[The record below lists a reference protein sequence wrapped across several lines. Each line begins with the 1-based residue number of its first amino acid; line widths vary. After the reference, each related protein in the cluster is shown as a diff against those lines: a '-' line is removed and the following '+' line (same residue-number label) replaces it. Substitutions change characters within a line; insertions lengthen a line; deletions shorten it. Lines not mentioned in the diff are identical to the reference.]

1 MKIRNKIRTKTEHSV
16 HIVLTFIEP
25 FRDRLVQI
33 IYKQTTDQMGWSVSE
48 ALVLANE
55 EARDSMISRVIYY
68 LSNTLFAMHL
78 LLLNI

>member
-1 MKIRNKIRTKTEHSV
+1 M
-16 HIVLTFIEP
+16 
-25 FRDRLVQI
+25 QI
-33 IYKQTTDQMGWSVSE
+33 IYKQTTDQIGWSVSE

-55 EARDSMISRVIYY
+55 EARDSRISRVIYY